1 MNRLA
6 FENFVGN
13 NEDQTSDAGSGAIVG
28 GVYAAAV
35 ISLAVLVLGGE
46 MGDIVPVL
54 RLF

>member
-1 MNRLA
+1 MNGIA
-6 FENFVGN
+6 FENFAAN
-13 NEDQTSDAGSGAIVG
+13 NEIHMPDAGSGAIVG